1 MTQATNQLP
10 ARTSQAQLTFQPQ
23 LRARAK
29 AKANAEVAVAVA
41 VIAAVA
47 ETVAVAVAI
56 KSATPNG
63 RNAWCKSAASPR
75 PSRAVRR

>member
-1 MTQATNQLP
+1 MTKQLTRLP

-29 AKANAEVAVAVA
+29 ANAVVAVAVA

-47 ETVAVAVAI
+47 ETVAVAVAT

-75 PSRAVRR
+75 P